1 MITVL
6 SSTSL
11 LITWQPPDE
20 FEQNGIITGD
30 QIQVLLYQNESSE
43 MYNVSGS
50 TLSLRVEGNVRI
62 DSTVA
67 LHEG

>member
-20 FEQNGIITGD
+20 FEQNGIITGY
-30 QIQVLLYQNESSE
+30 QIQVLLYQNETSE

-67 LHEG
+67 LHGG